1 MEQTKQSDEIKTTQ
15 RIRVTR
21 LATAAFA
28 VGGLSGSAVTIGSAG
43 AATNRVAKTG
53 VTVATT
59 KSAKF
64 GTVLVSGKTLYTLK
78 ASKTACSTSCLQVW
92 PELVLPKGV
101 TKAKAKAGSGVS
113 ASKLGTV
120 SRPGGVLQVTYGG
133 KALYFFSGDASAG
146 QVNGNVT
153 DTWGKWSAVVTAK
166 PAGSSSSSSTTSGGG
181 SGAGTGGAGF

>member
-1 MEQTKQSDEIKTTQ
+1 MEQTKQSHETKTTR
-15 RIRVTR
+15 RIQVAR

-28 VGGLSGSAVTIGSAG
+28 VGGLSASVVTIGSAG
-43 AATNRVAKTG
+43 AATNRVAKAG

-101 TKAKAKAGSGVS
+101 TKATAGSGVS

-166 PAGSSSSSSTTSGGG
+166 PAGSSSSSNTTSGGG